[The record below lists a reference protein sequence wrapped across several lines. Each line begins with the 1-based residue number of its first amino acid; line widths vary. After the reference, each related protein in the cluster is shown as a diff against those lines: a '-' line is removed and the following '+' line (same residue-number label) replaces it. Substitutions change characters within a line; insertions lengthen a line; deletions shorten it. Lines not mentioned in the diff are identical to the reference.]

1 MGENVF
7 VKCKVL
13 SLHVTTRH
21 KQVLAH
27 HNHTHSPR
35 LPVILFV
42 YTFVHLKLKEAAI
55 F

>member
-1 MGENVF
+1 MQEADENTAPCVTVGENVF

-13 SLHVTTRH
+13 FLHVTSRH

-27 HNHTHSPR
+27 HNHTHSPL

-42 YTFVHLKLKEAAI
+42 
-55 F
+55 